1 MSNTE
6 VTTIMDVL
14 RVFLGIVLLCFAS
27 YTDFKTRRVKNEVWM
42 LMGFVGGVIL
52 LIQMFYDSVAWE
64 YYLIFVPVGILF
76 ASMFFEHEPLYDSEN
91 KKFNFKI
98 FIVYILGII
107 ALHYQFYSSAGE
119 TFFYQLLTIP
129 VLIVFFFI
137 LYQFGAIH
145 GGADAKALMTLAI
158 FVPFYPHFFGFP
170 VIQFSSDRV
179 AETMEL
185 FFPFAFLILMNSV
198 IFVVWAFLAFF
209 VFNAAKKDFGFPEMI
224 LGYKMDIEEVEKKF
238 VWPMERI
245 VDEERVLVLFPKK
258 NDPDSLKRLKEEGVK
273 RIWITPKIPF
283 IVFLT
288 AGFIISVFLG
298 NLFVAFI
305 ELLG

>member
-1 MSNTE
+1 M
-6 VTTIMDVL
+6 I
-14 RVFLGIVLLCFAS
+14 FLGYAS
-27 YTDFKTRRVKNEVWM
+27 YKDIKTRKVKNEVWM
-42 LMGFVGGVIL
+42 VMGLLGGIIL
-52 LIQMFYDSVAWE
+52 LIQMFYEGVTWE
-64 YYLIFVPVGILF
+64 YYLIFVPVGVLF
-76 ASMFFEHEPLYDSEN
+76 ASMFFEHDPLYNSEN

-98 FIVYILGII
+98 FILYILGIL
-107 ALHYQFYSSAGE
+107 ALIYQLYSLAGE
-119 TFFYQLLTIP
+119 SYFYQLLTIP

-170 VIQFSSDRV
+170 IIQFPSDRV
-179 AETMEL
+179 AEAMEL

-198 IFVVWAFLAFF
+198 LFAVWVFLANP
-209 VFNAAKKDFGFPEMI
+209 VFNAARKDFGFPEMI
-224 LGYKMDIEEVEKKF
+224 FGYKMDITEVEKKF

-245 VDEERVLVLFPKK
+245 VDGERVLVLFPKK
-258 NDPDSLKRLKEEGVK
+258 NDEDSLKKLKDEGVL
-273 RIWITPKIPF
+273 RIWVTPKIPF

-298 NLFVAFI
+298 NLFIAFI